1 MKETEWAQGE
11 YMIDVTR
18 LGGTGRADITSPAE
32 IRITQEGVTALIEWS
47 SPSYDYMIVDDIKY
61 MPVNTEGNSVF
72 EIPVTV
78 FDEEIPITADTVA
91 MSVPHEIEY
100 TLNFHSETMVQKQMT
115 VPLIVQGGILIGV
128 TLIIAASGYY
138 FGKKQVRRKHV

>member
-11 YMIDVTR
+11 YMIDVTL

-32 IRITQEGVTALIEWS
+32 IRITQEGVMALIEWS

>member
-1 MKETEWAQGE
+1 MKEAEWVQGE
-11 YMIDVTR
+11 YMIDVTL

-72 EIPVTV
+72 EIPVTA
-78 FDEEIPITADTVA
+78 FDEEIPVIADTVA

-128 TLIIAASGYY
+128 TLIIAAFGYY

>member
-11 YMIDVTR
+11 YMIDVTL

-32 IRITQEGVTALIEWS
+32 IRITQEGVMALIEWS

-72 EIPVTV
+72 EIPVTA
-78 FDEEIPITADTVA
+78 FDEEIPVTADTVA
-91 MSVPHEIEY
+91 MSVPHEIAY

-115 VPLIVQGGILIGV
+115 LPLIVQGGILIGG
-128 TLIIAASGYY
+128 TLIIAAFGYY

>member
-11 YMIDVTR
+11 YMIDVTL

-72 EIPVTV
+72 EIPVTA
-78 FDEEIPITADTVA
+78 FDEEIPVTADTVA
-91 MSVPHEIEY
+91 MSVPHEIAY

-128 TLIIAASGYY
+128 TLIIAAFGYY

>member
-11 YMIDVTR
+11 YMIDVTL

-72 EIPVTV
+72 EIPVTA
-78 FDEEIPITADTVA
+78 FDEAIPVTADTVA

-115 VPLIVQGGILIGV
+115 VPLIVQGGILLGV
-128 TLIIAASGYY
+128 TLIIAAFGYY

>member
-11 YMIDVTR
+11 YMIDVTL

-32 IRITQEGVTALIEWS
+32 IRITQEGVMALIEWS

-72 EIPVTV
+72 EIPVTA
-78 FDEEIPITADTVA
+78 FDEEIPVTADTVA
-91 MSVPHEIEY
+91 MSVPHEIAY

-128 TLIIAASGYY
+128 TLIIAAFGYY

>member
-1 MKETEWAQGE
+1 MKEAEWTQGE
-11 YMIDVTR
+11 YMIDVTL

-72 EIPVTV
+72 EIPVTA
-78 FDEEIPITADTVA
+78 FDEEIPVTADTVA

-100 TLNFHSETMVQKQMT
+100 TLNFHSETMVQKQKT
-115 VPLIVQGGILIGV
+115 VPLTVQGGILIGAI
-128 TLIIAASGYY
+128 LIIAASGYY
-138 FGKKQVRRKHV
+138 FGKKQVRKNHV

>member
-1 MKETEWAQGE
+1 MKEAEWAQGE
-11 YMIDVTR
+11 YMIDVTL

-72 EIPVTV
+72 EIPVTA
-78 FDEEIPITADTVA
+78 FDEAIPVTADTVA

-128 TLIIAASGYY
+128 TLIIAAFGYY

>member
-11 YMIDVTR
+11 YMIDVTL

-72 EIPVTV
+72 EIPVTA
-78 FDEEIPITADTVA
+78 FDEEIPVTADTVA

-100 TLNFHSETMVQKQMT
+100 TLNFHSETMVQKQKT
-115 VPLIVQGGILIGV
+115 VPLTVQGGILIGAI
-128 TLIIAASGYY
+128 LIIAASGYY
-138 FGKKQVRRKHV
+138 FGKKQVRKNHV

>member
-1 MKETEWAQGE
+1 MKEAEWAQGE
-11 YMIDVTR
+11 YMIDVTL

-72 EIPVTV
+72 EIPVTA
-78 FDEEIPITADTVA
+78 FDEEIPVTADTVA

-100 TLNFHSETMVQKQMT
+100 TLNFHSETMVQKQKT
-115 VPLIVQGGILIGV
+115 VPLTVQGGILIGAI
-128 TLIIAASGYY
+128 LIIAASGYY
-138 FGKKQVRRKHV
+138 FGKKQVRKNHV

>member
-11 YMIDVTR
+11 YMIDVTL

-72 EIPVTV
+72 EIPVTA
-78 FDEEIPITADTVA
+78 FDEAIPVTADTVA

-128 TLIIAASGYY
+128 TLIIAAFGYY

>member
-11 YMIDVTR
+11 YMIDVTL

-78 FDEEIPITADTVA
+78 FDEEIPVTADTVA

-128 TLIIAASGYY
+128 TLIIAAFGYY

>member
-11 YMIDVTR
+11 YMIDVTL
-18 LGGTGRADITSPAE
+18 LGGTGRADITSSAE

-72 EIPVTV
+72 EIPVTA
-78 FDEEIPITADTVA
+78 FDEAIPVTADTVA

-128 TLIIAASGYY
+128 TLIIAAFGYY

>member
-11 YMIDVTR
+11 YMIDVTL

-61 MPVNTEGNSVF
+61 MPANTEGNSVF
-72 EIPVTV
+72 EIPVTA
-78 FDEEIPITADTVA
+78 FDEAIPVTADTVA

-128 TLIIAASGYY
+128 TLIIAAFGYY

>member
-11 YMIDVTR
+11 YMIDVTL

-72 EIPVTV
+72 EIPVTA
-78 FDEEIPITADTVA
+78 FDEEIPVTADTMA

-128 TLIIAASGYY
+128 TLIIAAFGYY

>member
-11 YMIDVTR
+11 YMIDVTL

-72 EIPVTV
+72 EIPVTA
-78 FDEEIPITADTVA
+78 FDEAIPVTADTVA

-115 VPLIVQGGILIGV
+115 VSLIVQGGILIGV
-128 TLIIAASGYY
+128 TLIIVASGYY

>member
-11 YMIDVTR
+11 YMIDVTL

-32 IRITQEGVTALIEWS
+32 IRITQEGVMALIEWS

-72 EIPVTV
+72 EIPVTA
-78 FDEEIPITADTVA
+78 FDEEIPVTADTVA

>member
-11 YMIDVTR
+11 YMIDVTL

-72 EIPVTV
+72 EIPVTA
-78 FDEEIPITADTVA
+78 FDEAIPVTADTVA

-115 VPLIVQGGILIGV
+115 VPLIVQGGILIVV

>member
-1 MKETEWAQGE
+1 MKEAEWTQGE
-11 YMIDVTR
+11 YMIDVTL

-72 EIPVTV
+72 EIPVTA
-78 FDEEIPITADTVA
+78 FDEEISVTADTVA

-100 TLNFHSETMVQKQMT
+100 TLNFHSETMVQKQKT
-115 VPLIVQGGILIGV
+115 VPLTVQGGILIGAI
-128 TLIIAASGYY
+128 LIIAASGYY
-138 FGKKQVRRKHV
+138 FGKKQVRKNHV

>member
-11 YMIDVTR
+11 YMIDVTL

-72 EIPVTV
+72 EIPVTA
-78 FDEEIPITADTVA
+78 FDEEIPVTADTVA

-128 TLIIAASGYY
+128 TLIIAAFGYY

>member
-1 MKETEWAQGE
+1 MTETEWAQGE
-11 YMIDVTR
+11 YMIDVTL

-72 EIPVTV
+72 
-78 FDEEIPITADTVA
+78 
-91 MSVPHEIEY
+91 
-100 TLNFHSETMVQKQMT
+100 
-115 VPLIVQGGILIGV
+115 
-128 TLIIAASGYY
+128 
-138 FGKKQVRRKHV
+138 

>member
-11 YMIDVTR
+11 YMIDVTL

-72 EIPVTV
+72 EIPVTA
-78 FDEEIPITADTVA
+78 FDEAIPVTADTVA
-91 MSVPHEIEY
+91 MSVPHEIAY

-128 TLIIAASGYY
+128 TLIIAAFGYY

>member
-1 MKETEWAQGE
+1 MTETEWAQGE
-11 YMIDVTR
+11 YMIDVTL

-72 EIPVTV
+72 EIPVTA
-78 FDEEIPITADTVA
+78 FDEAIPVTADTVA

-128 TLIIAASGYY
+128 TLIIAAFGYY

>member
-11 YMIDVTR
+11 YMIDVTL

-72 EIPVTV
+72 EIPVTA
-78 FDEEIPITADTVA
+78 FDEAIPVTADTVA
-91 MSVPHEIEY
+91 MSVPHEIAY

-115 VPLIVQGGILIGV
+115 LPLTVQGGILIGV

>member
-11 YMIDVTR
+11 YMIDVTL

-115 VPLIVQGGILIGV
+115 LPLIVQGGILIGV

>member
-1 MKETEWAQGE
+1 MKETEWAQGK
-11 YMIDVTR
+11 YMIDVTL

-72 EIPVTV
+72 EIPVTA
-78 FDEEIPITADTVA
+78 FDEAIPVTADTVA

-128 TLIIAASGYY
+128 TLIIAAFGYY

>member
-11 YMIDVTR
+11 YMIDVTL

-32 IRITQEGVTALIEWS
+32 IRITQEGVMALIEWS

-72 EIPVTV
+72 EIPVTA
-78 FDEEIPITADTVA
+78 FDEEIPVTADTVA

-128 TLIIAASGYY
+128 TLIIAAFGYY

>member
-11 YMIDVTR
+11 YMIDVTL

-128 TLIIAASGYY
+128 TLIIAAFGYY